1 MQCLALGRVFL
12 AHDWDLEAAPARLVK
27 HLKSGFLGKLGFELI
42 YVERLPIR
50 SVFPPLPNS
59 LLNPSANPSPRWQE
73 DKSFWG
79 D

>member
-1 MQCLALGRVFL
+1 MFVQCLALGRVFL

-50 SVFPPLPNS
+50 SFSSPPKLTPEPLGQS
-59 LLNPSANPSPRWQE
+59 QPTLAGR
-73 DKSFWG
+73 
-79 D
+79 